1 MLVKLKLLRS
11 PNREFFQV
19 AVYSQTKPGLKA
31 VNEVERTHKERKITA
46 LAAASCAEYLNE
58 TYADRIDP
66 DACAIETEKLY
77 DGIISRQE
85 GKVINDDLPLA

>member
-1 MLVKLKLLRS
+1 M
-11 PNREFFQV
+11 
-19 AVYSQTKPGLKA
+19 VYSQTRPGLKA
-31 VNEVERTHKERKITA
+31 VNEVERSHKERKMVA
-46 LAAASCAEYLNE
+46 LAAAACGEYLNE
-58 TYADRIDP
+58 TYKDHVDP